1 MGKMLKCKDIIGT
14 TPDNKHTKGFYLGKL
29 RDYSHEKEFLI
40 NNGVKY
46 KIINI
51 SDNILEV
58 EIL

>member
-1 MGKMLKCKDIIGT
+1 MGKMLKCKDTIGA

-29 RDYSHEKEFLI
+29 SKYENEKEFLI

>member
-1 MGKMLKCKDIIGT
+1 VDKMLKCKDIIGA

-29 RDYSHEKEFLI
+29 SEYAGEKEFLI